1 MDKKALLAAAAA
13 LAATVSL
20 SQQAL
25 ATPVVAF
32 TATTEVTL
40 DHYGRPIVD
49 GKLMVVSRDHSAMSR
64 MKLADNNNGC
74 NSGCGSTN
82 TGCGST
88 TPHV

>member
-32 TATTEVTL
+32 TAS
-40 DHYGRPIVD
+40 I
-49 GKLMVVSRDHSAMSR
+49 
-64 MKLADNNNGC
+64 
-74 NSGCGSTN
+74 
-82 TGCGST
+82 
-88 TPHV
+88 